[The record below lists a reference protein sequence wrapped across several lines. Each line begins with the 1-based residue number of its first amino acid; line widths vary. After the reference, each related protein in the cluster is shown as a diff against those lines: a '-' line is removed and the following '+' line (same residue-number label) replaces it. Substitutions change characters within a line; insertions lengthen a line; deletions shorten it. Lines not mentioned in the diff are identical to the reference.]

1 MSAGVILEAALAG
14 TPAQA
19 REVLRR
25 SVQSSVFS
33 RQSTE
38 HSSPLNTENSTK
50 AVAAAFEADMRPVVG
65 AVVSALEAGDV
76 EAFRGLRA
84 MLPHLL
90 AEVNES
96 AGLQE
101 ALGRVL
107 GEALVRGLFS
117 DPTEARG

>member
-1 MSAGVILEAALAG
+1 MSALAILKAAQAA
-14 TPAQA
+14 TPTLA

-25 SVQSSVFS
+25 SVQSAVFS
-33 RQSTE
+33 KGSATDP
-38 HSSPLNTENSTK
+38 SADGLNTENS
-50 AVAAAFEADMRPVVG
+50 AAEAAAAFEGDMRPVVG
-65 AVVSALEAGDV
+65 AIVSAIEAGDL

-107 GEALVRGLFS
+107 GEALVEGLFNQE
-117 DPTEARG
+117 DRA

>member
-1 MSAGVILEAALAG
+1 MSAAVILEAAQAA
-14 TPAQA
+14 TPAEA
-19 REVLRR
+19 RAILSGNAETLKA
-25 SVQSSVFS
+25 
-33 RQSTE
+33 
-38 HSSPLNTENSTK
+38 ENSAT
-50 AVAAAFEADMRPVVG
+50 AVAAAFEEDMRPVVG